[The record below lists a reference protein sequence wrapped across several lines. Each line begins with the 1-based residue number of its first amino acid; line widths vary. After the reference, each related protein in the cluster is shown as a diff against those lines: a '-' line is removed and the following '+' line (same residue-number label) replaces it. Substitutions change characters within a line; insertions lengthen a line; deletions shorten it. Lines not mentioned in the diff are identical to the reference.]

1 MVKFPGEAPLA
12 PSEQE
17 SALSQGQ
24 GEGGPRTV
32 CLWDPCLLPQL
43 PQPRDPAHWGGGGR
57 VGENAKPRVS
67 GLSVL
72 YVLTQVASSVTLG
85 RQTTSF

>member
-1 MVKFPGEAPLA
+1 MVKFPGEALLA

-24 GEGGPRTV
+24 GEGGSRNV
-32 CLWDPCLLPQL
+32 CLWDPSLLPQL
-43 PQPRDPAHWGGGGR
+43 PQPRDPAHWGDGGR
-57 VGENAKPRVS
+57 VGEDARPRVS

-72 YVLTQVASSVTLG
+72 YVLSQVASCVTLG
-85 RQTTSF
+85 R